1 MAEESQYL
9 SFHGIRI
16 HFRVASCEDTPRE
29 RILLLSSPLIST
41 FHWRKIVPELT
52 QLGCLV
58 VLADLPGFGR
68 SDCSMDIPQ
77 DDTMRANLIWGVLD
91 EVDRQSGAPDSLWH
105 LAGHG
110 SACATILEMASLYP
124 DSVKSQI
131 HISPLFTV
139 PQPPKDQQLL
149 RWYRDSILEKNNF
162 RRMVEHCSGYPMDD
176 YILDRMRA
184 PLLRPGAQKCFLR
197 MLRAGQAAPENG
209 IGFCPA
215 MALIGGR
222 DKLMNPRNQA
232 QLEKYLAGAEM
243 HMLKSAGHFPMETH
257 SKALRDY
264 LRGWIRYNA
273 QDIV

>member
-1 MAEESQYL
+1 MVEESQYL

-16 HFRVASCEDTPRE
+16 HFRIASCADTPRE
-29 RILLLSSPLIST
+29 RILLLSSPLMST

-52 QLGCLV
+52 QLGCMA

-68 SDCSMDIPQ
+68 SDCGMDVPQ
-77 DDTMRANLIWGVLD
+77 DNAMRANLIWGVLD
-91 EVDRQSGAPDSLWH
+91 EIDRQSGAPDSMWH

-110 SACATILEMASLYP
+110 IACATILEMAALYP

-131 HISPLFTV
+131 HISPLFTAPPTPEGV
-139 PQPPKDQQLL
+139 PPT
-149 RWYRDSILEKNNF
+149 RWYRETMLPKESF
-162 RRMVEHCSGYPMDD
+162 RRMAEYCSGYPLDD

-184 PLLRPGAQKCFLR
+184 PLLRPGAQHCFLR
-197 MLRAGQAAPENG
+197 MLRTGQTEPEAEL
-209 IGFCPA
+209 GFCPA

-222 DKLMNPRNQA
+222 DALMTEEIRA
-232 QLEKYLAGAEM
+232 QIARRLAGAEM
-243 HMLKSAGHFPMETH
+243 HTLKSAGHFPMETH

-273 QDIV
+273 